1 MLSFEKLP
9 PDPPCHHPQ
18 PLIINDASTSHE
30 QPLDLSNN
38 PPLPKFSIRDYVFTS
53 RSKNIGTNWPFSQK
67 NLQLC
72 LKHGV
77 KDLLPP
83 FDNLAEVRNQPIK
96 RCMVESER
104 KATLDVSKSSGQ
116 DDHAVSKS
124 SYTKLKEKLTE
135 ACTDTTTTTSCRSEG
150 ENDFPSTLTSISQS
164 EIEESVPTNR
174 PSRLL
179 LETDTSLE
187 AASVEAVEAAGPPV
201 VVVNKTGS
209 TTRPSGKKCRLV
221 VKFSSHS
228 ERSSTE
234 DIASNITTISETM
247 TSKICPVCK
256 TFSSS
261 SNTTLNAH
269 IDQCLSGEATPKW
282 TVDSKPITRYRI
294 KPRKTKLMVDIY
306 TTAQHCTLEDLDR
319 RNGSSWAT
327 SVSSLP
333 TQDKEK
339 SEMPVEEKRKRV
351 SSVHPDDIDVGPVY
365 VDANGTKVRILSKF
379 DDAPSPSVPKAVE
392 HLRPR
397 KPLKP
402 GKGSKFVSAKKQKRH
417 ASKHHK
423 YLKLAPQSKDFL
435 SPKAHSSQIHGGQE
449 TCGAK
454 ENSVEGQQMEKQLNS
469 CNPGAL
475 RGWAS
480 SKRTGVVKKLNKK
493 HVSQNVLV
501 ESDQTCLDNCRVEG
515 IRGGKVM
522 NLSGNPISSPENSGS
537 TENACDEAQASE
549 KSDCFLWR
557 TRAGSPFPGEQGQ
570 HQFSQDR
577 TFSPNSCMLN
587 RTYSDVNFAPVLS
600 NNTIGSAADLT
611 KNFDSPHRASKKL
624 SKSRDPPRSNSR
636 KFLPPKKNVSAI
648 GSQVSLTESSRS
660 VAKNCSAAK
669 NQGQREEADKEVAAW
684 DPEADQQHDFMHN
697 FAGKRFRKDS
707 SDEVLLSRSTVLQ
720 RRKGRGSLSSSRRN
734 EPMAL
739 ESSQFAPEFY
749 GNDEREKMD
758 TSGTV
763 RDEYLEKVDG
773 LGVAEREDQIHDR
786 DMITEK
792 PSLIG
797 FCETKAV
804 TSPTDPSISNDEQ
817 EMFYGDELQD
827 GTLGQN
833 VHSTEEMDAQD
844 GQGSYFPEVDP
855 ILIPGPPGSFLPSP
869 RDMGSDDFQG
879 NSSLTTSRVQS
890 SQDQLDF
897 IDGDSSD
904 SPVSTTST
912 ISNSRG
918 TKFDPKYSE
927 PLSSIGPQSAQD
939 KIGPGLSR
947 AVSGTSEEIN
957 ATVAQ
962 RIISTAADGLSFDR
976 ENHKVNKISLERGPI
991 SFKSNDQPCCCQRKD
1006 RTSQG
1011 VALNYQES
1019 SLLMRRAMAV
1029 PAMGMQMGGNPNTRT
1044 NTLESGSDMTG
1055 SFFLSG
1061 CTTSRSEQVVFPV
1074 TKSSSGHHPSKCSPD
1089 GKGKLS
1095 GHGDCDSVSP
1105 SASNSILRL
1114 MGKNLM
1120 VANKDEDAS
1129 APPVQAQ
1136 PHAQTNQLTSQFPT
1150 FSGIVPGNL
1159 QNQFYQSFQHNFPHG
1174 SVILGQDPHNKVG
1187 ECFRSYSN
1195 PRTPQVVAR
1204 GPGSLFPKHRTDGS
1218 FVSSMEP
1225 HEHKG
1230 DCNFPMPQN
1239 MSIRKPIGGAP
1250 AFHMERIMNPPDRQ
1264 RKNVHSAFSAGKEI
1278 IIIDDIPESEADLAC
1293 NAAKYSEGLTES
1305 QVVCSS
1311 IPVQAAP
1318 SYNSKHVKNPFSRYE
1333 SQEPS
1338 LRCGSPVLYNTTLHA
1353 VPSRL
1358 ATNSS
1363 PVKWSC
1369 TTSEGSGVLQRA
1381 PFLAAP
1387 SPRGHLRST
1396 LYSPS
1401 LS

>member
-18 PLIINDASTSHE
+18 PLIIKDASTSHE

-53 RSKNIGTNWPFSQK
+53 RSKDIETNWPFSQK

-83 FDNLAEVRNQPIK
+83 FQNLDAVRNQPVK
-96 RCMVESER
+96 RCTVESE
-104 KATLDVSKSSGQ
+104 KKSNLDVSESSGQ
-116 DDHAVSKS
+116 DDHAVLKS
-124 SYTKLKEKLTE
+124 SSNDTKLKEKLTE
-135 ACTDTTTTTSCRSEG
+135 ACTETTTTTSCRSEG
-150 ENDFPSTLTSISQS
+150 ENDFPSTLTSVSQS

-174 PSRLL
+174 PSRLP
-179 LETDTSLE
+179 LEIDTSLE
-187 AASVEAVEAAGPPV
+187 AASVEVLEAAGPPV
-201 VVVNKTGS
+201 VVVNKTGN

-221 VKFSSHS
+221 VKFGSHS
-228 ERSSTE
+228 ERGSTE
-234 DIASNITTISETM
+234 DIASNATTISETM
-247 TSKICPVCK
+247 TSKTCPVCK

-282 TVDSKPITRYRI
+282 AVDSKPVTRYRI

-327 SVSSLP
+327 SVSSFP
-333 TQDKEK
+333 TRDKK
-339 SEMPVEEKRKRV
+339 SEVPVEEKRRRV

-379 DDAPSPSVPKAVE
+379 DDAPSPSVPKEVE

-402 GKGSKFVSAKKQKRH
+402 GKGSKFLSAKKQKRH
-417 ASKHHK
+417 PSKHQK
-423 YLKLAPQSKDFL
+423 YLKLAPQSKDLL
-435 SPKAHSSQIHGGQE
+435 SPKAHSSQIHEGQE

-454 ENSVEGQQMEKQLNS
+454 ENSEEGQQMEEQLNS
-469 CNPGAL
+469 CNAGAL
-475 RGWAS
+475 RGWAC

-493 HVSQNVLV
+493 HVSQDFLV
-501 ESDQTCLDNCRVEG
+501 ESDQTYLDNCRVEG
-515 IRGGKVM
+515 NRGRKVM
-522 NLSGNPISSPENSGS
+522 NLSGNPISSPEKSGS

-549 KSDCFLWR
+549 KSDCSPWR
-557 TRAGSPFPGEQGQ
+557 KRAGSPLPGEQSQ
-570 HQFSQDR
+570 HQFSKDT
-577 TFSPNSCMLN
+577 TFLPNSCTLN

-600 NNTIGSAADLT
+600 NNTIGSAADFT
-611 KNFDSPHRASKKL
+611 ENFDCAPRASKKL
-624 SKSRDPPRSNSR
+624 SKSRDAPRSNAR
-636 KFLPPKKNVSAI
+636 KSLPPKKNVLAI
-648 GSQVSLTESSRS
+648 GRRVSLTESSPS
-660 VAKNCSAAK
+660 VAMNCSAAK
-669 NQGQREEADKEVAAW
+669 NQGQREEIDKEVAAW
-684 DPEADQQHDFMHN
+684 DPEADQQYDFMHN
-697 FAGKRFRKDS
+697 FVGKRFRKDC
-707 SDEVLLSRSTVLQ
+707 SDEVSVSRSTVLQ
-720 RRKGRGSLSSSRRN
+720 RRKCRGSLSSSRRD

-739 ESSQFAPEFY
+739 EGSQFAPEFD
-749 GNDEREKMD
+749 GHDEREKMD
-758 TSGTV
+758 TSVTV

-773 LGVAEREDQIHDR
+773 LGGSEREDQIHDG
-786 DMITEK
+786 DMVSEN
-792 PSLIG
+792 PALIG
-797 FCETKAV
+797 FCETEAV
-804 TSPTDPSISNDEQ
+804 TSPTDPSISNEQ
-817 EMFYGDELQD
+817 EMFCGDGLED

-833 VHSTEEMDAQD
+833 VHSMEEMDSDD

-912 ISNSRG
+912 ISNSQG
-918 TKFDPKYSE
+918 TKFDPKHSE
-927 PLSSIGPQSAQD
+927 PSSSIGPQSAQD
-939 KIGPGLSR
+939 KIRPGLSR

-957 ATVAQ
+957 ATAAQ
-962 RIISTAADGLSFDR
+962 HITGTAAERLSFDR
-976 ENHKVNKISLERGPI
+976 ENFKVTKISLERGPI
-991 SFKSNDQPCCCQRKD
+991 SFKSNDQPCCCQRKE

-1011 VALNYQES
+1011 LALNYQES
-1019 SLLMRRAMAV
+1019 PLLMRRAMAL
-1029 PAMGMQMGGNPNTRT
+1029 PAMGKQMGGNPNTRT
-1044 NTLESGSDMTG
+1044 NNLESGSDMTD

-1061 CTTSRSEQVVFPV
+1061 GTTSRSEQAVFPV
-1074 TKSSSGHHPSKCSPD
+1074 AKSSSGHHPSKGSPD

-1095 GHGDCDSVSP
+1095 GHSECDSFSP

-1120 VANKDEDAS
+1120 VVNKEEDTS
-1129 APPVQAQ
+1129 VPPVQAQ
-1136 PHAQTNQLTSQFPT
+1136 PLAQTNHLTSQFPT
-1150 FSGIVPGNL
+1150 FSGVVPGNL
-1159 QNQFYQSFQHNFPHG
+1159 QNQFYHSFQ
-1174 SVILGQDPHNKVG
+1174 HNKVG
-1187 ECFRSYSN
+1187 ECLDASAAHFNSFRSYSN

-1204 GPGSLFPKHRTDGS
+1204 GPASLFPKHHTDGS
-1218 FVSSMEP
+1218 FVASMEP
-1225 HEHKG
+1225 HEYKG
-1230 DCNFPMPQN
+1230 DHNFPMPQN
-1239 MSIRKPIGGAP
+1239 RYISKPIGGAP
-1250 AFHMERIMNPPDRQ
+1250 TFHMERIMNPPDRQ
-1264 RKNVHSAFSAGKEI
+1264 RKNGHSAFSASKEI
-1278 IIIDDIPESEADLAC
+1278 IIIDDVPESEADLTC
-1293 NAAKYSEGLTES
+1293 SVAKYSEGLRES
-1305 QVVCSS
+1305 QVVCSVS
-1311 IPVQAAP
+1311 PVPAAP
-1318 SYNSKHVKNPFSRYE
+1318 SYNSKRVNNPFSRYE

-1338 LRCGSPVLYNTTLHA
+1338 LLCGSPVLYNTTLHA

-1358 ATNSS
+1358 ANNIS

-1369 TTSEGSGVLQRA
+1369 TTSEGSGVQHRA
-1381 PFLAAP
+1381 SFLAAP
-1387 SPRGHLRST
+1387 SPRRHLRST
-1396 LYSPS
+1396 LYDSPS